1 MNREDI
7 ISGVRARRGVCEM
20 RTAQTLLGEHAWI
33 LRSRRTLFV
42 AAVVVV
48 LLSWRALTAG
58 PSLPPESAIGT
69 AGGLRLPAASGEAED
84 PSSLLAPLPL
94 YATLTEGLHVTPYD
108 QRLAAALGLQVRDAL
123 QCQEASSAGTLGWS
137 IAQWQEAV
145 GAAAA
150 YRARRA
156 ATLAALTAIPIDR
169 PAQWFDTMPA
179 MMACGGRDPDARPHR
194 AALMRYGGRADGGKW
209 LCSMAELRAP
219 CTIYS
224 LGSWG
229 DIDFEE
235 AISSNTPC
243 ETFTFDCTVPP
254 ERMPKALPP
263 RTFFEPVCIGED
275 KADGSFQ
282 SLTTI
287 AKRLGHSKVHLLKM
301 DIEGYEFGVFE
312 AMKAA
317 YDRDP
322 IGSYSFLPLQI
333 SAELHLHT
341 QPEPT
346 PARAL
351 ILYSAFQN
359 LLDMG
364 YVIVSREFNLKCQ
377 HCEEF
382 VFIRL
387 ARECFLGAVP

>member
-1 MNREDI
+1 
-7 ISGVRARRGVCEM
+7 M

-301 DIEGYEFGVFE
+301 DIEGYEYRVLEGLLADTMGE
-312 AMKAA
+312 
-317 YDRDP
+317 
-322 IGSYSFLPLQI
+322 GSEGQGLDYLPLQI
-333 SAELHLHT
+333 SFELHTRSAMLQAAGLNDPPGDPPPEGWYNSGGLSAGDMQVFWT
-341 QPEPT
+341 QLT
-346 PARAL
+346 DL
-351 ILYSAFQN
+351 
-359 LLDMG
+359 G
-364 YVIVSREFNLKCQ
+364 YVVA
-377 HCEEF
+377 
-382 VFIRL
+382 
-387 ARECFLGAVP
+387 AREDNAGFQGGAEFTVVRAFC